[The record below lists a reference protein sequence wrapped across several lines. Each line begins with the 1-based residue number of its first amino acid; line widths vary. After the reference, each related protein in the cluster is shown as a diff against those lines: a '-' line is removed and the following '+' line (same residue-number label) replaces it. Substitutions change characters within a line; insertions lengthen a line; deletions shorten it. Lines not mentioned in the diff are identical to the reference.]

1 MNTKKLFRVSSIFLF
16 NIALLMGSV
25 LPSVL
30 SNTATAADKVL
41 LDPDVKNVTT
51 GAGYH
56 DEYIDAVNLG
66 DRIRFRIRVNN
77 ISGANLS
84 EVKVKA
90 ALARMGGSTV
100 GWTMT
105 SESSWPES
113 GNNTGGAIKPIS
125 VFTSQNLFLNYID
138 GSTKISVNGGA
149 IQDVSDRNSTSPP
162 LTFQGYTINDLEA
175 MSIDPQILLY
185 FDVKAESTG
194 NPGLPI
200 NIEFDK
206 EMANVTSGSAFSKSV
221 TAGPGDIV
229 RVRIRVHNG
238 CTDGTCSDFPATNV
252 VIRDEFPFLKNSEIV
267 NKAIFDSSE
276 VGPIVSSAT
285 LKQTNPQTL
294 EYVKGSTKLVVPV
307 STDQDLE
314 KLFENGRADGITDIG
329 GISPVLTNEGYK
341 FGTLQFCWSYQ
352 RWVVFDVKVKEAPI
366 EQPTPQ
372 PKSEVKAAQSKPE
385 VKGVTSLPSTGPI
398 SPLVFAGLVMG
409 GLLIKRLR
417 KKI

>member
-77 ISGANLS
+77 ISGASLS

-90 ALARMGGSTV
+90 ALARMGGSVV

-113 GNNTGGAIKPIS
+113 GNNTGCAIKPIS

-149 IQDVSDRNSTSPP
+149 IQDVADRNSTSPL

-185 FDVKAESTG
+185 FDVKAESTERH
-194 NPGLPI
+194 GLPI

-206 EMANVTSGSAFSKSV
+206 EMANITSGGAFSKSV
-221 TAGPGDIV
+221 TAGPDDI
-229 RVRIRVHNG
+229 
-238 CTDGTCSDFPATNV
+238 A
-252 VIRDEFPFLKNSEIV
+252 
-267 NKAIFDSSE
+267 NKAIFDSDE

-294 EYVKGSTKLVVPV
+294 EYVKGSTKLIVPV
-307 STDQDLE
+307 STDQDPE
-314 KLFENGRADGITDIG
+314 KLFENGRADGIADIG

-352 RWVVFDVKVKEAPI
+352 RWVVFDVKVKEASVE

-372 PKSEVKAAQSKPE
+372 PKPE
-385 VKGVTSLPSTGPI
+385 VKGVTSLPST
-398 SPLVFAGLVMG
+398 
-409 GLLIKRLR
+409 
-417 KKI
+417 